1 MAGVVEGVGGEPG
14 PRLQLVAAAGE
25 AAGAPAQLQPGLGVA
40 GGGRGGG
47 EAAPGRAVPAQ
58 QLHLGHVVA
67 VTQAARHDDRCRHVT
82 RDTLVTWA
90 HLSP

>member
-40 GGGRGGG
+40 GGG
-47 EAAPGRAVPAQ
+47 
-58 QLHLGHVVA
+58 LLCVA
-67 VTQAARHDDRCRHVT
+67 
-82 RDTLVTWA
+82 
-90 HLSP
+90 